1 MKVVGSSKE
10 PANLPQS
17 VQEELRRNG
26 RSARMRIRL
35 AMREKM
41 AWTATFAPD
50 QALFNAWVWRPS
62 GAS

>member
-1 MKVVGSSKE
+1 
-10 PANLPQS
+10 
-17 VQEELRRNG
+17 
-26 RSARMRIRL
+26 MRIRL

-50 QALFNAWVWRPS
+50 QALFNAWVLRPS